1 MDTPDVCCDANVSRP
16 PLPRPDG
23 SWNRMPVICRGAK
36 RVSYQSIAHATRG
49 RISAKTAHHDHE
61 RVPAE
66 QSAIHVRHHADRE
79 RAILTR
85 PRPRPRD
92 EPTRKAGVKRGEA
105 DVPDGGADVVLPTE
119 LRPGEVVRDPTD
131 ARDDD
136 EHEQLFSIPRRLVPQ
151 AQEQRE
157 HRHREERYQK
167 PNQTGNLSLLSRKKK
182 RRKGKQKYALHQSE
196 GVL

>member
-1 MDTPDVCCDANVSRP
+1 M
-16 PLPRPDG
+16 
-23 SWNRMPVICRGAK
+23 
-36 RVSYQSIAHATRG
+36 
-49 RISAKTAHHDHE
+49 
-61 RVPAE
+61 
-66 QSAIHVRHHADRE
+66 
-79 RAILTR
+79 
-85 PRPRPRD
+85 
-92 EPTRKAGVKRGEA
+92 
-105 DVPDGGADVVLPTE
+105 
-119 LRPGEVVRDPTD
+119 VRDPAD